1 MKIILLCGNQ
11 PNQIAL
17 ANKVAQHFELSG
29 VVLEQRPPKKISRL
43 SIADLFNKV
52 ADRVVFTVIRNSWFN
67 LLAYYNKQFPAL
79 PETVKQLT
87 VTRINSDETVRF
99 IQQLQPDLLMVS
111 GTGMVKEKIL
121 NLPVKKGIVNLHTGL
136 SPYIKGGPNCTNWC
150 LATNQFHLIGNTV
163 MWIDAGIDSGDIVT
177 TELTRLSGDENLL
190 QIHIKVMDHAHD
202 LYLRSLKA
210 IENNFEKCPRVK
222 QKSITEGKTYY
233 SRMWGMKEKMNLTLA
248 ILSGKY
254 RRKIQSEDYKNDRSK
269 IVVVSLPDN
278 Q

>member
-1 MKIILLCGNQ
+1 MKIVLLCGNQ

-17 ANKVAQHFELSG
+17 ANKVAQHFKLSG

-43 SIADLFNKV
+43 SVADLFNKIS
-52 ADRVVFTVIRNSWFN
+52 DRTIFTSIRNSWFN

-111 GTGMVKEKIL
+111 GTGMIKEKIL
-121 NLPVKKGIVNLHTGL
+121 TLPIKKGIVNLHTGL

-150 LATNQFHLIGNTV
+150 LATRQFHLIGNTV

-177 TELTRLSGDENLL
+177 TELTQFSGNENLL

-202 LYLRSLKA
+202 LYLRSLKV
-210 IENNFEKCPRVK
+210 IETDFENCPRIK

-233 SRMWGMKEKMNLTLA
+233 SRMWGMKEKLNLTLA
-248 ILSGKY
+248 ILSGKF
-254 RRKIQSEDYKNDRSK
+254 RRRIQSAGYKSDRSK
-269 IVVVSLPDN
+269 IMVVRLPDN